1 MIITNA
7 VLNGLR
13 TALRDEFR
21 TRMAELDA
29 KPVWKILATVIPST
43 TKSNT
48 YGWLSAFPHMREW
61 VGERVIRDI
70 AESAYQ
76 IANQKWESTLE
87 VERTDIE
94 DDNLGQYRV
103 LAAAMADEV
112 ERFFNRKLA
121 ELLSGGFINLCYDG
135 QPFFD
140 SEHPVYPN
148 TDGTGDAAEVS
159 NIVGTGNEAG
169 TPWFLLCLSG
179 SLKPLIAQKRGEAE
193 FEEITDTKNDRVFMQ
208 DKYLYGIRY
217 RGSFGYGLW
226 QQAVGSR
233 AALTP
238 ANYQE
243 ARKIMQLFARDG
255 GDPLGLVPTHLVVGP
270 ENEAAARAILEKQF
284 IDGGDSNPN
293 FHTAELIVFPWLPG
307 LSGNANLSALA
318 VSGGSLSPAFNPLV
332 TEYTVNVANSV
343 SSITV
348 TGTPADAGASVSAN
362 SGAAQSLSVGSNT
375 IAITVTAANGTVKT
389 YTVTVTRAGS

>member
-1 MIITNA
+1 MIITSA
-7 VLNGLR
+7 ILNGLR

-21 TRMAELDA
+21 TRMTELDA
-29 KPVWKILATVIPST
+29 KPVWKLLATVVPSA

-48 YGWLSAFPHMREW
+48 YGWLSAFPHLREW
-61 VGERVIRDI
+61 VGDRVIGDI

-76 IANQKWESTLE
+76 IANQKWEATLG
-87 VERTDIE
+87 VKRTDIE

-103 LAAAMADEV
+103 LAASMAEEV
-112 ERFFNRKLA
+112 ERFFNRELGK
-121 ELLSGGFINLCYDG
+121 LLSGGFVHLCYDG

-140 SEHPVYPN
+140 TEHPVYPN

-159 NIVGTGNEAG
+159 NIIGTGAENG

-193 FEEITDTKNDRVFMQ
+193 LEEITDTKNDRVFMR
-208 DKYLYGIRY
+208 DEYLYGIRY

-238 ANYQE
+238 ANYQAARE
-243 ARKIMQLFARDG
+243 AMQSFTRDG
-255 GDPLGLVPTHLVVGP
+255 GDPLGIVPTHLAVGP
-270 ENEAAARAILEKQF
+270 ANEAAARALLDTQF
-284 IDGGDSNPN
+284 INGGDSNPN
-293 FHTAELIVFPWLPG
+293 YHTAELIVFPWLPG
-307 LSGNANLSALA
+307 DARLSALA
-318 VSGGSLSPAFNPLV
+318 VSAGALSPSFTPAV
-332 TEYTVNVANSV
+332 TEYTVNVGNGV

-362 SGAAQSLSVGSNT
+362 NGGAQSLAVGNNMIV
-375 IAITVTAANGTVKT
+375 IAVTAANGTVRN
-389 YTVTVTRAGS
+389 YTVTVIRAAA